1 MQTPLRINGRVV
13 AVLDGPRGRRVFET
27 SNLVTT
33 AGDVFYAQRG
43 AGLETTDTF
52 DSLVL
57 CTGTATPAKAD
68 TFAAV
73 SATDIATSLKRFDA
87 GYPKND
93 DQDVANTG
101 KGAAVITYR
110 VTYSASEAN
119 SAGIE
124 RLAITNYQNGTPGA
138 AEPLLCHAAF
148 GASFTKAGTDTLTVY
163 WNHTVLGS

>member
-1 MQTPLRINGRVV
+1 MQTPIRIKGRVV
-13 AVLDGPRGRRVFET
+13 AVLEGAGGRRVYET

-43 AGLETTDTF
+43 SGLETTNSF
-52 DSLVL
+52 DALVL
-57 CTGTATPAKAD
+57 CTGTATATKAD

-101 KGAAVITYR
+101 KGAGVITYR
-110 VTYSASEAN
+110 VTYSAAEAN

-124 RLAITNYQNGTPGA
+124 RLAITNYQNGSPGA
-138 AEPLLCHAAF
+138 AEPLLCHASFA
-148 GASFTKAGTDTLTVY
+148 ASFTKAGTDTLTVY
-163 WNHTVLGS
+163 WNHEVLGA

>member
-1 MQTPLRINGRVV
+1 MRGRVL
-13 AVLDGPRGRRVFET
+13 AVLEGPAGRRVFET

-43 AGLETTDTF
+43 SGLETTDTF
-52 DSLVL
+52 DALVL
-57 CTGTATPAKAD
+57 CTGSATPAKAD

-73 SATDIATSLKRFDA
+73 SATDISGSLKRFDA

-93 DQDVANTG
+93 DQDVGNTG
-101 KGAAVITYR
+101 AGAAVITYR

-124 RLAITNYQNGTPGA
+124 RLAITNYQNGSPGA
-138 AEPLLCHAAF
+138 SEPLLCHAEFA
-148 GASFTKAGTDTLTVY
+148 APFTKAGTDTLTVY
-163 WNHTVLGS
+163 WNHEVLGA